1 MYVPDISTALII
13 VTRAHDTS
21 LTQTLTTCQI
31 NDTSERP
38 NHALAMCLAA
48 FARVFQE
55 DTVGVAPTEDRATV
69 RACFQKTTALLR
81 IAARIPEEMNMG
93 EVTGFGR
100 RKEKTKVKKRSRRD
114 AMKHLLEVCSS
125 CDGSA
130 VKLEEMKKVVMELDD
145 LEELQKIAQALHA
158 PKPRGTRR
166 KDGQIK
172 NLRETICKKLEVG
185 SRNSLHI
192 HVMFQVAAIIM
203 SYPPPHNIVPV
214 SQSRCRGW
222 GSR

>member
-1 MYVPDISTALII
+1 MPDISTALII
-13 VTRAHDTS
+13 VTRAHDKS
-21 LTQTLTTCQI
+21 LTQTLTTYQI
-31 NDTSERP
+31 SDTSERP

-55 DTVGVAPTEDRATV
+55 DTVSVAPTEDRATV

-100 RKEKTKVKKRSRRD
+100 REEKTKVKKRSRRD

-125 CDGSA
+125 CDESA

-145 LEELQKIAQALHA
+145 LEMLRKTCTGFACPKAAWDPQKGRA
-158 PKPRGTRR
+158 
-166 KDGQIK
+166 GQEFAE
-172 NLRETICKKLEVG
+172 NDLREVG
-185 SRNSLHI
+185 GGFTQLLAYSCHVSSRCHH
-192 HVMFQVAAIIM
+192 HVL
-203 SYPPPHNIVPV
+203 PPPTP
-214 SQSRCRGW
+214 
-222 GSR
+222 